1 MNPNVMATDKKT
13 LENTTMK
20 NAAIKKNAR
29 IADAFKKGPALI
41 AYICAGDPTIEAT
54 KDIVRS
60 LVKGGADIIELG
72 LPFSDPVAD
81 GPTIQA
87 AIERAL
93 DAGMNP
99 DKYFEMAAEL
109 DVNVPLVCM
118 TYYNLIFKRGLE
130 QFVKDS
136 MASGITGLI
145 VPDLPPEE
153 SGELEAVCK
162 EYGLDLIFLIAPT
175 TPPKRIKMIT
185 KKSSG
190 FIYLVA
196 RLGVTGARSDVAD
209 LTTGLISKVN
219 READKGCNTPLAVG
233 FGVSKGEHAKQFIA
247 AGANGVIVGSAF
259 IDIIASGNDVN
270 TRVEALARD
279 LKKGIKAG
287 M

>member
-1 MNPNVMATDKKT
+1 MSQNVINVEA
-13 LENTTMK
+13 NT
-20 NAAIKKNAR
+20 R
-29 IADAFKKGPALI
+29 LADAFQKGPALI

-93 DAGMNP
+93 DSGMNP

-130 QFVKDS
+130 RFVKDS
-136 MASGITGLI
+136 LASGITGLI

-153 SGELEAVCK
+153 SGDLAVVCK
-162 EYGLDLIFLIAPT
+162 EHGMDLIFLIAPT

-185 KKSSG
+185 EKSTG

-209 LTTGLISKVN
+209 VTTGLISKIN
-219 READKGCNTPLAVG
+219 KEAVEGCNTPLAVG
-233 FGVSKGEHAKQFIA
+233 FGVSKGEHAKQFIS

-270 TRVEALARD
+270 AKVEALARE
-279 LKKGIKAG
+279 LKEGVKAG
-287 M
+287 AKSR

>member
-1 MNPNVMATDKKT
+1 MSQNVIDVEA
-13 LENTTMK
+13 NT
-20 NAAIKKNAR
+20 R
-29 IADAFKKGPALI
+29 ISDAFHKGPALI

-93 DAGMNP
+93 DSGMNP

-130 QFVKDS
+130 RFVKDS
-136 MASGITGLI
+136 IASGITGLI

-153 SGELEAVCK
+153 SGDLAAVCK
-162 EYGLDLIFLIAPT
+162 EYGMDLIFLIAPT
-175 TPPKRIKMIT
+175 TPPKRIKMIS

-196 RLGVTGARSDVAD
+196 RLGVTGARTDVAD
-209 LTTGLISKVN
+209 MTTGLISKVN
-219 READKGCNTPLAVG
+219 KEAVEGCNTPLAVG
-233 FGVSKGEHAKQFIA
+233 FGVSKGEHAKQFIS

-270 TRVEALARD
+270 AKVEALARE
-279 LKKGIKAG
+279 LKEGVKDGTKSR
-287 M
+287 

>member
-1 MNPNVMATDKKT
+1 M
-13 LENTTMK
+13 
-20 NAAIKKNAR
+20 
-29 IADAFKKGPALI
+29 
-41 AYICAGDPTIEAT
+41 
-54 KDIVRS
+54 
-60 LVKGGADIIELG
+60 
-72 LPFSDPVAD
+72 
-81 GPTIQA
+81 
-87 AIERAL
+87 
-93 DAGMNP
+93 
-99 DKYFEMAAEL
+99 
-109 DVNVPLVCM
+109 
-118 TYYNLIFKRGLE
+118 
-130 QFVKDS
+130 
-136 MASGITGLI
+136 
-145 VPDLPPEE
+145 PDLPPEE

-247 AGANGVIVGSAF
+247 AGANGVIVGSVF

>member
-1 MNPNVMATDKKT
+1 MSQNVINVEA
-13 LENTTMK
+13 NT
-20 NAAIKKNAR
+20 R
-29 IADAFKKGPALI
+29 IADAFQKGPALI

-93 DAGMNP
+93 DSGMNP

-130 QFVKDS
+130 RFVKDS
-136 MASGITGLI
+136 IASGITGLI

-153 SGELEAVCK
+153 SGDLAAVCK
-162 EYGLDLIFLIAPT
+162 EHGMDLIFLIAPT
-175 TPPKRIKMIT
+175 TPPKRIKEIT

-196 RLGVTGARSDVAD
+196 RLGVTGARTDVAD
-209 LTTGLISKVN
+209 MTTGLISKVN
-219 READKGCNTPLAVG
+219 KEAVEGCNTPLAVG

-259 IDIIASGNDVN
+259 IDIIASGNHVN
-270 TRVEALARD
+270 AEVENLARE
-279 LKKGIKAG
+279 LKEGVKDGAKSR
-287 M
+287 

>member
-1 MNPNVMATDKKT
+1 MNQNIINVEK
-13 LENTTMK
+13 NT
-20 NAAIKKNAR
+20 R
-29 IADAFKKGPALI
+29 IADAFQKGPALI
-41 AYICAGDPTIEAT
+41 AYICAGDPSIEAT

-93 DAGMNP
+93 DSGMNP

-130 QFVKDS
+130 RFVKDS
-136 MASGITGLI
+136 IASGITGLI

-153 SGELEAVCK
+153 SGDLAAVCK
-162 EYGLDLIFLIAPT
+162 EHGMDLIFLIAPT
-175 TPPKRIKMIT
+175 TPPKRIKEIT

-196 RLGVTGARSDVAD
+196 RLGVTGARTDVAD
-209 LTTGLISKVN
+209 MTTGLISKVN
-219 READKGCNTPLAVG
+219 KEAVEGCNTPLAVG

-270 TRVEALARD
+270 AKVEDLARE
-279 LKKGIKAG
+279 LKEGVKDGAKSR
-287 M
+287 

>member
-1 MNPNVMATDKKT
+1 MSQNVINVEA
-13 LENTTMK
+13 NT
-20 NAAIKKNAR
+20 R
-29 IADAFKKGPALI
+29 LADAFQKGPALI

-93 DAGMNP
+93 DSGMNP

-130 QFVKDS
+130 RFVKDS
-136 MASGITGLI
+136 LASGITGLI

-153 SGELEAVCK
+153 SEDLAAVCK
-162 EYGLDLIFLIAPT
+162 EHDMDLIFLIAPT
-175 TPPKRIKMIT
+175 TPPKRIKEIT

-209 LTTGLISKVN
+209 MTTGLISKVN
-219 READKGCNTPLAVG
+219 KEAVEGCNTPLAVG
-233 FGVSKGEHAKQFIA
+233 FGVSKGEHAKQFIS

-270 TRVEALARD
+270 AKVEALARE
-279 LKKGIKAG
+279 LKEGVKEGAKL
-287 M
+287 

>member
-1 MNPNVMATDKKT
+1 MSQNVINVEK
-13 LENTTMK
+13 NT
-20 NAAIKKNAR
+20 R
-29 IADAFKKGPALI
+29 IADAFQKGPALI

-93 DAGMNP
+93 DSGMNP

-130 QFVKDS
+130 RFVKDS
-136 MASGITGLI
+136 LASGITGLI

-153 SGELEAVCK
+153 SEDLAAVCK
-162 EYGLDLIFLIAPT
+162 EHDMDLIFLIAPT
-175 TPPKRIKMIT
+175 TPPKRIKEIT

-209 LTTGLISKVN
+209 MTTGLISKVN
-219 READKGCNTPLAVG
+219 KEAVEGCNTPLAVG
-233 FGVSKGEHAKQFIA
+233 FGVSKGEHAKQFIS

-270 TRVEALARD
+270 AKVEALARE
-279 LKKGIKAG
+279 LKEGVKAG
-287 M
+287 AKSR